1 MEDNM
6 AQQTFSV
13 GTAPRVMITNAF
25 GDLNVSAWDQQAI
38 SIETDGG
45 VALQQEGDL
54 LAINNCYADIELQVP
69 ADTSISVTSLSGDV
83 TIKGMQRVELKG
95 ARGDV
100 ELENISEAIELA
112 DLSGDLDVS
121 STPALRVRGHT
132 NGDVSLSGVA
142 LVEIETAG
150 ADLSLEDAETV
161 IVGTVGGDFDAQDV
175 AAALRCG
182 TVGGDCQVQG
192 TGSAEVTVGMVGGD
206 LQVHGAARVQ
216 VGTVG
221 GDCEIHDMQ
230 DAVEV
235 GQIGGDGDI
244 TEVGGNLQV
253 GNVGGDA
260 ALKNL
265 GGNIE
270 VGNIGGD
277 MDLRAAFPA
286 GSRTRMNVG
295 GDASVVLPDNPNLSI
310 RAAVGGDIS
319 GRSLA
324 FGTSGSGNMVN
335 LVYGDGAAQLELN
348 VGGDLDIRGFGD
360 PRSSTFNASWG
371 DFGREMAELG
381 REMGKM
387 GQEFGREMANLG
399 EELGRELAGAFSDAG
414 WSRGADWA
422 NEVARKVEERARRAQ
437 QRAEEQAHRAEERAR
452 RMAEQQGRRTEGRAS
467 RAHVR
472 INDREWRLDPE
483 RLERIKEQAR
493 RAAAEGVAGALE
505 AVERAVGNLR
515 IPVPPRP
522 PTPPMPGMPVPPAP
536 PTPPTPDQPGS
547 VPMEK
552 ATPAEGAAH
561 GESPAGRPASGNQAA
576 ASRVPEPNL
585 EQERIAILRMIA
597 EGRIT
602 PEEGDLLIEALG
614 S

>member
-1 MEDNM
+1 M
-6 AQQTFSV
+6 AQQTFPV
-13 GTAPRVMITNAF
+13 GPAPRVTITNAS
-25 GDLNVSAWDQQAI
+25 GDLNVSVWDQQAI
-38 SIETDGG
+38 RVDTDGK

-54 LAINNCYADIELQVP
+54 LMINNCYDDIELEVP
-69 ADTSISVTSLSGDV
+69 ADTSISITNLSGDV
-83 TIKGMQRVELKG
+83 TIEGIRRVELKS

-100 ELENISEAIELA
+100 ELENISEAVELA

-121 STPALRVRGHT
+121 NTPALRVRGHT
-132 NGDVSLSGVA
+132 GADVALSGVA
-142 LVEIETAG
+142 LVEIETVG

-175 AAALRCG
+175 VAALRCG

-192 TGSAEVTVGMVGGD
+192 SDSTEVTVGMVGDD
-206 LQVHGAARVQ
+206 LQVEGAARVQ

-221 GDCEIHDMQ
+221 GDCEIHDVQ

-235 GQIGGDGDI
+235 GQIGGDGNI

-253 GNVGGDA
+253 GSVGGDA
-260 ALKNL
+260 ALKDL

-270 VGNIGGD
+270 AGNIGGD
-277 MDLRAAFPA
+277 MELRAAFPA

-295 GDASVVLPDNPNLSI
+295 GDASITLPDNPDLSI
-310 RAAVGGDIS
+310 RAAVAGDIS
-319 GRSLA
+319 GRSLTS
-324 FGTSGSGNMVN
+324 GTSGSGNMVN

-348 VGGDLDIRGFGD
+348 VGGDLNIRGFGD

-387 GQEFGREMANLG
+387 GQEIGRQMATLG
-399 EELGRELAGAFSDAG
+399 EELGRELADAFSDAG

-437 QRAEEQAHRAEERAR
+437 QRAEEHARRAEERAR
-452 RMAEQQGRRTEGRAS
+452 RMAEQQGRRAGERAS

-493 RAAAEGVAGALE
+493 RAAAEGVSGALE

-522 PTPPMPGMPVPPAP
+522 PTPPMPGMPVPPVP
-536 PTPPTPDQPGS
+536 PTPPTSDQPGS
-547 VPMEK
+547 VPVEK
-552 ATPAEGAAH
+552 ATTAEGTAH
-561 GESPAGRPASGNQAA
+561 GESSARRPTSDNPAATSNA
-576 ASRVPEPNL
+576 PEPNL

>member
-1 MEDNM
+1 M

-13 GTAPRVMITNAF
+13 GPAPRVTITNAF
-25 GDLNVSAWDQQAI
+25 GDLNVSVWDQQAI
-38 SIETDGG
+38 RVDTDSK

-54 LAINNCYADIELQVP
+54 LLINNCFDDIKLKLP

-83 TIKGMQRVELKG
+83 TIAGIRRVELKS

-100 ELENISEAIELA
+100 KLENISEAAELA
-112 DLSGDLDVS
+112 DLSGDLHVS
-121 STPALRVRGHT
+121 RTLALRVRGHT
-132 NGDVSLSGVA
+132 SADVSLSRVG
-142 LVEIETAG
+142 LVEIETIG

-161 IVGTVGGDFDAQDV
+161 IVGTVGGDLDAQDV
-175 AAALRCG
+175 SAALRCG
-182 TVGGDCQVQG
+182 TVGGDCQIQG
-192 TGSAEVTVGMVGGD
+192 SDSTEVTVGTVGGD
-206 LQVHGAARVQ
+206 LQVDGAARVQ

-221 GDCEIHDMQ
+221 GDCEIHDVQ

-235 GQIGGDGDI
+235 GQIGGDGSI

-260 ALKNL
+260 ALKDL
-265 GGNIE
+265 SGNIE
-270 VGNIGGD
+270 AGSIGGD
-277 MDLRAAFPA
+277 MELRAAFPA

-295 GDASVVLPDNPNLSI
+295 GDASVALPDNPDLSI
-310 RAAVGGDIS
+310 RAAVAGDIS
-319 GRSLA
+319 GLT
-324 FGTSGSGNMVN
+324 FGTSRSGKMVN
-335 LVYGDGAAQLELN
+335 LVYGEGAAQLELN
-348 VGGDLDIRGFGD
+348 VGGDLHIRGFGD

-387 GQEFGREMANLG
+387 GQELGREMANLG
-399 EELGRELAGAFSDAG
+399 EELGRELADAFSDAG
-414 WSRGADWA
+414 WPRGADWA
-422 NEVARKVEERARRAQ
+422 NEVARKVEEQARRTQQRAGEQARRA
-437 QRAEEQAHRAEERAR
+437 EDRAR
-452 RMAEQQGRRTEGRAS
+452 RMAEQQGQYAEERAS
-467 RAHVR
+467 RAYVR

-522 PTPPMPGMPVPPAP
+522 PTPPMPGMPVPPVP
-536 PTPPTPDQPGS
+536 PTPPTFDQPGS
-547 VPMEK
+547 VPVEK
-552 ATPAEGAAH
+552 KETTAEDRESSAQRPTSDNPAAT
-561 GESPAGRPASGNQAA
+561 SNT
-576 ASRVPEPNL
+576 PEPNL